1 MIDNDGV
8 TLPQI
13 AFLAYGPPFLKDQ
26 KFLII
31 AILLPFSPGMEP
43 ISKLG
48 KMKAKHNGNKSI
60 QWSIHE

>member
-43 ISKLG
+43 IPEDKENESKIQ
-48 KMKAKHNGNKSI
+48 GNKSI
-60 QWSIHE
+60 QWSIDE

>member
-43 ISKLG
+43 ISKIR
-48 KMKAKHNGNKSI
+48 KMKEKHNGNKSI
-60 QWSIHE
+60 QWSIDE